1 MESELTFHDST
12 DPRSIGFRQ
21 VTRLDLPS
29 VLASPRLP
37 REMWLRFAQLK
48 TLTALDA
55 DGRAQLRTDALLGFA
70 DRADMALVRLELLC
84 VGVESW
90 SVRLLRDR
98 LRLVD
103 ASFDFVQVAYDA
115 DRDQPCVPAELIS
128 RPTMTVLRSSG
139 GGELAARSI
148 HLRAHEIPA
157 QPVSGWPESEAPTV
171 GHDAAERVLPTGGHQ
186 QEGGVRDER

>member
-1 MESELTFHDST
+1 MTFHDST
-12 DPRSIGFRQ
+12 DLGYIGFRQ

-29 VLASPRLP
+29 VPAAPRLP

-70 DRADMALVRLELLC
+70 DKADMALVRLELLC

-103 ASFDFVQVAYDA
+103 ASFDFVQVVYDA
-115 DRDQPCVPAELIS
+115 DRDQPCAPEEFVAG
-128 RPTMTVLRSSG
+128 PTKTVLRSSG
-139 GGELAARSI
+139 GGELVARSI
-148 HLRAHEIPA
+148 HMRSHEIPM
-157 QPVSGWPESEAPTV
+157 QPAAGWPETAARV
-171 GHDAAERVLPTGGHQ
+171 MHDGILDRSPPILGSR
-186 QEGGVRDER
+186 QEGGGGGE